1 MSAFKKLSLT
11 LTVLALAGLVRADE
25 KSAIA
30 KIESLG
36 GRVLYIA
43 KDSKEYSVT
52 IIKDTFDKKKVFTA
66 ADAKVLAELKNAVE
80 IAFQHP
86 DTADDWVTPLKGL
99 AGLKKLH
106 LEKTK
111 ITDKALNTIAGLA
124 NLEYLNVYKTGVTD
138 AGLDKLSKLKKLKSL
153 YLWQTK
159 VTEAKAKTFQ
169 AAMAKAGNK
178 DLAINLGVDKDLR
191 SVNTIARLKTQRA
204 SSEKSAKE
212 AAAKA
217 AKAEVEKYAAIK
229 EPKFDKDILP
239 ILKQSCVECHGEKK
253 PKAKLRLDTFAE
265 VNKGA
270 DGEKVV
276 VAKDLDKSELYKR
289 IILPDSDDDRMPNK
303 GNRLSKPVI
312 DLIKRWIEQG
322 AKQK

>member
-11 LTVLALAGLVRADE
+11 LTVLTLAGLVRADE

-52 IIKDTFDKKKVFTA
+52 IIKDTFDKKKGFTA
-66 ADAKVLAELKNAVE
+66 EDAKLLSELKNAVE
-80 IAFQHP
+80 VAFQHP
-86 DTADDWVTPLKGL
+86 DTADDWVAPLKGL
-99 AGLKKLH
+99 TGLKKLH

-111 ITDKALNTIAGLA
+111 ITDKALNTVAGLA
-124 NLEYLNVYKTGVTD
+124 NLEYLNIYGTGVTD
-138 AGLDKLSKLKKLKSL
+138 AGLDKLNKLKKLKSL

-204 SSEKSAKE
+204 ATTKAAKE

-217 AKAEVEKYAAIK
+217 AKAEAEKYAAIK
-229 EPKFDKDILP
+229 EPKFEKDILP
-239 ILKQSCVECHGEKK
+239 VFKQNCTKCHSKDK
-253 PKAKLRLDTFAE
+253 PKGKFRLDTFAE
-265 VNKGA
+265 LQKGA

-276 VAKDLDKSELYKR
+276 VPKDLAKSELYKR
-289 IILPDSDDDRMPNK
+289 INLPDNDDDRMPPK
-303 GNRLSKPVI
+303 GNRVSKPVS

>member
-1 MSAFKKLSLT
+1 MSAFKNLSLII
-11 LTVLALAGLVRADE
+11 TVLALVGLTQADE

-52 IIKDTFDKKKVFTA
+52 IIKNTFEKKKGFTG
-66 ADAKVLAELKNAVE
+66 ADAKVLGELKNAVE
-80 IAFQHP
+80 VSFQNP
-86 DTADDWVTPLKGL
+86 DAADDWVTPLKGL
-99 AGLKKLH
+99 TGLKKLH

-111 ITDKALNTIAGLA
+111 ITDKALGTIAGLA
-124 NLEYLNVYKTGVTD
+124 NLEYLNVYGTGVTD
-138 AGLDKLSKLKKLKSL
+138 AGLDKLKNLKKLKSL

-159 VTEAKAKTFQ
+159 VTEAKAKAFQ

-191 SVNTIARLKTQRA
+191 SMNTVARLKVQRA
-204 SSEKSAKE
+204 ASEKSSKE

-217 AKAEVEKYAAIK
+217 AKAESERYAAIK
-229 EPKFDKDILP
+229 APLFDKDILP
-239 ILKQSCVECHGEKK
+239 IIKQRCTECHGKDK
-253 PKAKLRLDTFAE
+253 QKGKLRLDSFAE
-265 VNKGA
+265 FSKGA

-276 VAKDLDKSELYKR
+276 VPKDLAKSELYKR
-289 IILPDSDDDRMPNK
+289 INLPDNDDDRMPPK
-303 GNRLSKPVI
+303 GNRVSKPVA